1 MLTILQLI
9 IILFL
14 ILLIINI
21 FGKSFNDIVFVLLN
35 KYKCLKYQ
43 LKLFCMDNIATI
55 QYERNNSNNQLSFG
69 YLFILEI
76 KENFY
81 KYFSL

>member
-1 MLTILQLI
+1 MVQFI
-9 IILFL
+9 IILGL

-21 FGKSFNDIVFVLLN
+21 FGKLFNNIVFVLFN
-35 KYKCLKYQ
+35 KYKYLKYQ
-43 LKLFCMDNIATI
+43 LKLFSMDKIANI
-55 QYERNNSNNQLSFG
+55 QYERNNSHNQLSLG

-81 KYFSL
+81 KYFS